1 MTSQPLITGRTG
13 ACDGAVA
20 AGTRY
25 RRSGTVPYSKDRFYL
40 IGEKPLSRWFQSGRA
55 LPEAW
60 DVAEELALR

>member
-20 AGTRY
+20 AGTRF

-40 IGEKPLSRWFQSGRA
+40 I
-55 LPEAW
+55 
-60 DVAEELALR
+60 